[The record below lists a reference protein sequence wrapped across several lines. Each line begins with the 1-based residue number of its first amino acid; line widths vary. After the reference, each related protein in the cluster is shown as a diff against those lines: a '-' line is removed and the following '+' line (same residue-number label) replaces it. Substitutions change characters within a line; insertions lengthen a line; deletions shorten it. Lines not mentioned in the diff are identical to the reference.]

1 MVEVAEAI
9 RLNPIGDD
17 RKQQMPRQMIGRWSL
32 QHAVPPR
39 AQTFEVETAQMH
51 DLVLNGSFG
60 RNTTVTSFFS
70 HRIRPPASRDP
81 QLHSGIL
88 GRPLDN
94 KLLSSL
100 PRDQF
105 DLLAP
110 HLITQSLAQGLVL
123 MEAGDE
129 FDYVYFP
136 HYGMLSLLAV
146 LKDGKA
152 IETATVGCEG
162 VVGAMAGLGLYKSLV
177 RVVVQLPTGVTK
189 ISATQF
195 RKAVAAS
202 DPIRDLCI
210 QYNEVLLSQARVTAA
225 CNAMHVIE
233 ARFCR
238 WLLQSADRAAS
249 STVNLTQEFLAEM
262 LGVRRT
268 SVTEVA
274 SKIQSAGAIN
284 YSRGVIT
291 ILDRPALETI
301 SCECYQTL
309 LDQSAVIN

>member
-1 MVEVAEAI
+1 VLSERLPSPLRKSARPTGQDIEVHTK
-9 RLNPIGDD
+9 N
-17 RKQQMPRQMIGRWSL
+17 
-32 QHAVPPR
+32 
-39 AQTFEVETAQMH
+39 
-51 DLVLNGSFG
+51 
-60 RNTTVTSFFS
+60 
-70 HRIRPPASRDP
+70 
-81 QLHSGIL
+81 L
-88 GRPLDN
+88 GGPLDN

-110 HLITQSLAQGLVL
+110 HLVTQSMTQGLVL
-123 MEAGDE
+123 IEAGNE
-129 FDYVYFP
+129 VDYVYFP
-136 HYGMLSLLAV
+136 HYGMLSLLVV

-177 RVVVQLPTGVTK
+177 RVVVQLPVGATK
-189 ISATQF
+189 ISTTQF
-195 RKAVAAS
+195 RKAAAAS
-202 DPIRDLCI
+202 DAIRNLCV

-233 ARFCR
+233 ERFCR
-238 WLLQSADRAAS
+238 WMLQSADRAGS
-249 STVNLTQEFLAEM
+249 GTVNLTQEFLAEM

-274 SKIQSAGAIN
+274 IKIQTAGVIN
-284 YSRGVIT
+284 YSRGMIN
-291 ILDRPALETI
+291 ILDRPALERM

-309 LDQSAVIN
+309 LDQSAVIS